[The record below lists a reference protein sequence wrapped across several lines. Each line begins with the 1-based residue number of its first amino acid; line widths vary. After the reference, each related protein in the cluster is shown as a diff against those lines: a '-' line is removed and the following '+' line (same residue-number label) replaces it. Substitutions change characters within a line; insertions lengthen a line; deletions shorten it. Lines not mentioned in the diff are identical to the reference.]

1 MLQSGNNIISNENNN
16 DLNSSDSESEII
28 INDDCIPDE
37 VEINKQLFLFR
48 QEIEA
53 QTQSAQ
59 NENYN
64 DVNEEGS
71 EPIIVLKEIAKLNPC
86 EEIQEG
92 DVIIDDI
99 FQTINQDES
108 KCVSYCA
115 EKCSNDDVNN
125 NNSDMNKQSNEKVL
139 VLSTLAQNHA
149 DIHKLLTTQMKNPEI
164 DLSPS
169 IILLIKKMEYY
180 NDISDDVI
188 KEEINEYVQNNK
200 QSFVDNNDNSQNNN
214 NNNNNELSSIQE
226 EQVVNANHKKVFER
240 LYDQRKKFEIE
251 IREQKSRCSS
261 VSLLSLNTKNRLEKL
276 YNDYKKPK
284 MVTSQNITKVPIK
297 SNDKSIMILFNKFV
311 NQFNKSVTSLYSPN
325 IDTKNEDIYLTLNQL
340 KILLNSDNLCFVNEY
355 ASGTNSKQEDLLY
368 KIYYLLKVGNKLSLQ
383 NFFLFAL
390 SILNFQSC
398 LNEKTKTQIII
409 YPQSTS
415 SLLTSANTTSTAS
428 NNSNVLLPCI
438 YFSVLP
444 KNKINISKEQSQRIF
459 KDFQV
464 FNSNWK
470 NSLAE
475 KTKKKITM
483 EIQIPTFKP
492 ETNTK
497 YNNKKVKGN
506 LFSHINQFKLQ
517 HSFDIS
523 SFKENEDE
531 IYTFKPNINKKITHS
546 NIKSKYKKINSS
558 AGLLKFNKSKDEIE
572 YEQNKNEYTFK
583 PNLILSNCNIRTS
596 NRLSIQDKTITIG
609 NNNEHCSTNFDEQAY
624 VERMKKGRN
633 ENERIKQAKLYRSS
647 VTPNKNKSST
657 GIAFRRR
664 PVLIIDIEIFGDNKR
679 IFIYKNDNPALVSEK
694 FIREHKIKD
703 KNLIEQIKEMVY
715 EEMKMVK

>member
-1 MLQSGNNIISNENNN
+1 M
-16 DLNSSDSESEII
+16 
-28 INDDCIPDE
+28 
-37 VEINKQLFLFR
+37 
-48 QEIEA
+48 
-53 QTQSAQ
+53 
-59 NENYN
+59 
-64 DVNEEGS
+64 
-71 EPIIVLKEIAKLNPC
+71 LKEIAKLNSC

-99 FQTINQDES
+99 FQTINQEES
-108 KCVSYCA
+108 KYISNCE

-125 NNSDMNKQSNEKVL
+125 DDINKSNNEKVF

-149 DIHKLLTTQMKNPEI
+149 GIHTLLTAQMKNPEI

-169 IILLIKKMEYY
+169 IIALIKKMEYY
-180 NDISDDVI
+180 NDIKDDII
-188 KEEINEYVQNNK
+188 KEEINTYIQNNK
-200 QSFVDNNDNSQNNN
+200 QSFIDNNNSKNNN
-214 NNNNNELSSIQE
+214 NNNHNNELSSIQE
-226 EQVVNANHKKVFER
+226 GQVINHKKVFER

-284 MVTSQNITKVPIK
+284 MVTTQNITKVAIK

-311 NQFNKSVTSLYSPN
+311 NQFNKSITSLYSPN
-325 IDTKNEDIYLTLNQL
+325 IDVKNEDIHLTLNQL
-340 KILLNSDNLCFVNEY
+340 KILLNNDNLCFVNEY
-355 ASGTNSKQEDLLY
+355 ASGTNSKQEELLY

-398 LNEKTKTQIII
+398 LNEKTKTQILI
-409 YPQSTS
+409 YPKNTS

-475 KTKKKITM
+475 QTKKKVTM
-483 EIQIPTFKP
+483 EIQLPTFKP

-506 LFSHINQFKLQ
+506 LFSHINQFKLRQ
-517 HSFDIS
+517 SFDKLS
-523 SFKENEDE
+523 STFKENEEE
-531 IYTFKPNINKKITHS
+531 IYTFKPSVNKKITHS
-546 NIKSKYKKINSS
+546 NIKSKYKEINSS
-558 AGLLKFNKSKDEIE
+558 AGLLKYNKSKDEIE
-572 YEQNKNEYTFK
+572 YEQNKKEYTFK
-583 PNLILSNCNIRTS
+583 PNLSLSNCNIRTS
-596 NRLSIQDKTITIG
+596 NKLSIHDKTLTIS
-609 NNNEHCSTNFDEQAY
+609 NHDEHCLTNIDEQAY
-624 VERMKKGRN
+624 VERMKKGRS
-633 ENERIKQAKLYRSS
+633 ENERIKQAKLYRASATMS
-647 VTPNKNKSST
+647 KNKSST
-657 GIAFRRR
+657 GIALRRR
-664 PVLIIDIEIFGDNKR
+664 PALIIDIEIFGDNKR

-694 FIREHKIKD
+694 FIKEHKIKD
-703 KNLIEQIKEMVY
+703 KKLIEQIKEMVY
-715 EEMKMVK
+715 EEMKMLK